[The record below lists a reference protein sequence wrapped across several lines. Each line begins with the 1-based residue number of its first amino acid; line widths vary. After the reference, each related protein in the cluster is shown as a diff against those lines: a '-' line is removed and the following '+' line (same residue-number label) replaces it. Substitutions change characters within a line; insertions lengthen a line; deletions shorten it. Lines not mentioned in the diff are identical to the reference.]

1 MSEVII
7 GGVKYSLTSK
17 PLRKDVLRARKMKNA
32 ALYAVLDISA
42 MREMSDKEKGN
53 IAIDTLLQEQIL
65 SDPAKLAEFTA
76 MDEESKVL
84 GTIILA
90 AGIDADAI
98 GNMPFADSEKLYG
111 ACIGILGGDISAFFP
126 DSNMSTSST
135 SQETVNAA
143 VAVGMMEKVKRDCDT
158 SNPANQP
165 ANSSETSNDGQEAV
179 QVTTNG

>member
-7 GGVKYSLTSK
+7 GGVTYALTSK

-53 IAIDTLLQEQIL
+53 IAIDALLQEQIL
-65 SDPAKLAEFTA
+65 SDPAKLAAFTE
-76 MDEESKVL
+76 MDEESKIL

-98 GNMPFADSEKLYG
+98 GNMPFTDSEELYA
-111 ACIGILGGDISAFFP
+111 ACVEVLGGDISAFFP
-126 DSNMSTSST
+126 DSNMSTSSPAP
-135 SQETVNAA
+135 EA
-143 VAVGMMEKVKRDCDT
+143 VSMSEKMQRDCDT
-158 SNPANQP
+158 SSQTNPP
-165 ANSSETSNDGQEAV
+165 ESLSETSNDGREAV